1 MDRILHAFLSELF
14 HLIYFPG
21 SPLSDFTIIEP
32 NFGPICP
39 IPKLWL
45 FKWSEIIL
53 SPIQLKVMLVESIEK
68 KGFEIKTKNDA
79 WECMF

>member
-14 HLIYFPG
+14 HLVYFPRFQT
-21 SPLSDFTIIEP
+21 SPLS
-32 NFGPICP
+32 NPISAQYVRYQ
-39 IPKLWL
+39 KLWL

-68 KGFEIKTKNDA
+68 KEFDIKTKNDA
-79 WECMF
+79 WESMF